1 MNRVAFRRARAQ
13 ERDAARDRVAAVK
26 IRTDIERTTSDP
38 ELAWRV
44 LGLLNLYRLSVPLVL
59 MVLSLLASRP
69 LQLGA
74 AQPGIY
80 FYALAGWFATGVICI
95 ALLKTRW
102 PSLQAQAFVHIA
114 FDVVAV
120 TALLFTSSGAASGA
134 GLLLIMP
141 VAAVSIL
148 LPSRTSATIAAIAAL
163 FVLGQQIALWFT
175 GHADPSDLTQA
186 GILGGV
192 IFFASIAVSP
202 LARRLRESEALVRQ
216 RDLDLANLAELSQYI
231 VERLRESLVVVDE
244 QDRIR
249 LINESARQI
258 LGAEASAN
266 ALLGE
271 VSPRLLY
278 LLTMW
283 RQSEP
288 VTDVAGGNLL
298 AADGLRE
305 VRPHFAPLGQSKPPP
320 VLVFLEDLTLLDDR
334 IQQSRLAALGRLS
347 ASIAHEIRN
356 PVGAISH
363 ASQLLAEDAKLSASN
378 QRMTEII
385 RTNAE
390 RVSTIIGNVQQ
401 LARRETTRPERMPL
415 GEWLSDFVEEFV
427 VTGGHAPG
435 QLVAELPDPDLEV
448 RVDPSHLHQVLWNL
462 VENAFRYSV
471 QMTEDKVELRVGRLS
486 GSNRPFLEVL
496 DRGPGIDS
504 TLTDRIF
511 EPFFTSRT
519 SGTGLGLFIARE
531 LAQCN
536 RALLVFEPRTGGG
549 SIFRIVFADPQRW
562 EQS

>member
-1 MNRVAFRRARAQ
+1 MNAPA
-13 ERDAARDRVAAVK
+13 E
-26 IRTDIERTTSDP
+26 IERTSGDP

-44 LGLLNLYRLSVPLVL
+44 LGLLNLYRLSVPS
-59 MVLSLLASRP
+59 VLSVLFALASRP
-69 LQLGA
+69 QSLAPEYSSL
-74 AQPGIY
+74 Y
-80 FYALAGWFATGVICI
+80 FYTLAAWFATGVICI

-102 PSLQAQAFVHIA
+102 PTLHAQALIHIA

-120 TALLFTSSGAASGA
+120 TALLMTSKGSSSGV

-141 VAAVSIL
+141 VAAVSVL
-148 LPSRTSATIAAIAAL
+148 LPNRTATMVAAAAAL
-163 FVLGQQIALWFT
+163 CVLGQQLALSVA
-175 GHADPSDLTQA
+175 GIADPSDLTQA
-186 GILGGV
+186 GMLGAV
-192 IFFASIAVSP
+192 IFIAALAAAP

-216 RDLDLANLAELSQYI
+216 RDIDLANLAELSQYI

-258 LGAEASAN
+258 LGHDAGAN

-283 RQSEP
+283 RQGSP
-288 VTDVAGGNLL
+288 DVDTSGGNLL

-305 VRPHFAPLGQSKPPP
+305 VRPHFAPLGQARPPP
-320 VLVFLEDLTLLDDR
+320 VLVFLEDLTALDDR
-334 IQQSRLAALGRLS
+334 IQQTRLAALGRLS

-363 ASQLLAEDAKLSASN
+363 AGQLLAEDATLSESGR
-378 QRMTEII
+378 RMTEII
-385 RTNAE
+385 KANAE

-415 GEWLSDFVEEFV
+415 GEWLTDFAQEFV
-427 VTGGHAPG
+427 VTGGHRAD
-435 QLVAELPDPDLEV
+435 QLTFTMPEPDLEV
-448 RVDPSHLHQVLWNL
+448 RVDPSHLRQILWNL
-462 VENAFRYSV
+462 CENAFRYAV
-471 QMTEDKVELRVGRLS
+471 QGENDRVELRVGRLA
-486 GSNRPFLEVL
+486 GSHRPFLEVL
-496 DRGPGIDS
+496 DRGPGIDAA
-504 TLTDRIF
+504 LTDRIF
-511 EPFFTSRT
+511 EPFFTSRA

-536 RALLVFEPRTGGG
+536 GALLVFEPRSGGG

>member
-1 MNRVAFRRARAQ
+1 VQNPA
-13 ERDAARDRVAAVK
+13 E
-26 IRTDIERTTSDP
+26 IERAPGDP

-44 LGLLNLYRLSVPLVL
+44 LGLLNLYRLTVPSVLAVLYLV
-59 MVLSLLASRP
+59 ASQP
-69 LQLGA
+69 QTLGA
-74 AQPGIY
+74 ASPTLY
-80 FYALAGWFATGVICI
+80 FYTLAAWFATGVICI
-95 ALLKTRW
+95 GLLKRRW
-102 PSLQAQAFVHIA
+102 PSLQSQAFVHVA
-114 FDVVAV
+114 FDIVAV
-120 TALLFTSSGAASGA
+120 TALLVASGGAESGA

-141 VAAVSIL
+141 VAGVSLLVPPRIATTIGAV
-148 LPSRTSATIAAIAAL
+148 AAL
-163 FVLGQQIALWFT
+163 CVLGQQILLWF
-175 GHADPSDLTQA
+175 GGVSDSSDLTQA
-186 GILGGV
+186 GLLGGV
-192 IFFASIAVSP
+192 ILIAALAVAP
-202 LARRLRESEALVRQ
+202 LAGLLRESEALVRQ

-258 LGAEASAN
+258 LGGDAKSE

-283 RQSEP
+283 RQSAP
-288 VTDVAGGNLL
+288 VTDTVGGNLL
-298 AADGLRE
+298 AVDGLRE
-305 VRPHFAPLGQSKPPP
+305 VRPHFAPLGKGQPPP
-320 VLVFLEDLTLLDDR
+320 VLVFLEDLTALDDR
-334 IQQSRLAALGRLS
+334 IHQTRLAALGRLS

-363 ASQLLAEDAKLSASN
+363 AAQLLGEDSNIPEGGRRLSD
-378 QRMTEII
+378 II
-385 RTNAE
+385 KANAE

-415 GEWLSDFVEEFV
+415 AEWVADFTQEFV
-427 VTGGHAPG
+427 STGGYDPD
-435 QLVAELPDPDLEV
+435 QLVAEIPDPELEV
-448 RVDPSHLHQVLWNL
+448 RVDPSHLRQILWNL
-462 VENAFRYSV
+462 CENAFRYSV
-471 QMTEDKVELRVGRLS
+471 QIPEDKVELRIGRLA

-504 TLTDRIF
+504 TISDRIF

-536 RALLVFEPRTGGG
+536 RALLVHEPRTGGG

>member
-1 MNRVAFRRARAQ
+1 MKKPAENEKLAG
-13 ERDAARDRVAAVK
+13 
-26 IRTDIERTTSDP
+26 DP

-44 LGLLNLYRLSVPLVL
+44 LGLLNLYRLSIPSVLV
-59 MVLSLLASRP
+59 VLALVASQP
-69 LQLGA
+69 QTLGA
-74 AQPGIY
+74 ASPTLY
-80 FYALAGWFATGVICI
+80 FYTLAAWFATGVVCI
-95 ALLKTRW
+95 GLLKTRW
-102 PSLQAQAFVHIA
+102 PSRQAQAFIHVA
-114 FDVVAV
+114 FDIIAV
-120 TALLFTSSGAASGA
+120 TALLVTSGGAASGA

-141 VAAVSIL
+141 VAGVSLL
-148 LPSRTSATIAAIAAL
+148 LPNRIAATVAAIAAL
-163 FVLGQQIALWFT
+163 CVLGQQIMLWF
-175 GHADPSDLTQA
+175 GGVSDSSDLTQA
-186 GILGGV
+186 GLLGGV
-192 IFFASIAVSP
+192 IIIAALAVAP
-202 LARRLRESEALVRQ
+202 LAGRLRESEALVRQ

-258 LGAEASAN
+258 LGSEAKSD

-288 VTDVAGGNLL
+288 VTDTVAGNLL
-298 AADGLRE
+298 AVDGLRE
-305 VRPHFAPLGQSKPPP
+305 VRPHFAPLGQGQPPP
-320 VLVFLEDLTLLDDR
+320 VLVFLEDLTALDDR
-334 IQQSRLAALGRLS
+334 IHQTRLAALGRLS

-363 ASQLLAEDAKLSASN
+363 AAQLLGEDPKLSESSH
-378 QRMTEII
+378 RMSDII
-385 RTNAE
+385 KANTE

-401 LARRETTRPERMPL
+401 LARRESTRPERMPL
-415 GEWLSDFVEEFV
+415 AEWLTDFVQEFTS
-427 VTGGHAPG
+427 TGGHQPG
-435 QLVAELPDPDLEV
+435 QLEAETPDPDLEV
-448 RVDPSHLHQVLWNL
+448 RVDPSHLRQILWNL
-462 VENAFRYSV
+462 CENAFRYSV
-471 QMTEDKVELRVGRLS
+471 QMAEDKVDIRIGRLA

-504 TLTDRIF
+504 TISDRIF

-536 RALLVFEPRTGGG
+536 RALLVYEPRTGGG

-562 EQS
+562 GQS

>member
-1 MNRVAFRRARAQ
+1 V
-13 ERDAARDRVAAVK
+13 RDKVPAVK
-26 IRTDIERTTSDP
+26 NAAELERTGGDP

-44 LGLLNLYRLSVPLVL
+44 LGLLNLYRLAIPSVLFA
-59 MVLSLLASRP
+59 LSLLASRP
-69 LQLGA
+69 QLLGA
-74 AQPGIY
+74 AFPTLF
-80 FYALAGWFATGVICI
+80 FYTLAAWFTTGVVCI
-95 ALLKTRW
+95 GLLKTRW
-102 PSLQAQAFVHIA
+102 PSLHAQAFIHIA
-114 FDVVAV
+114 FDVLAV
-120 TALLFTSSGAASGA
+120 TALLLTSAGAASGA

-148 LPSRTSATIAAIAAL
+148 LPQRTATTIAAIAAL
-163 FVLGQQIALWFT
+163 FVLGQQMMLWFT
-175 GHADPSDLTQA
+175 GLTDASDLAQA
-186 GILGGV
+186 GLLGGV
-192 IFFASIAVSP
+192 IFVAALAVAP

-258 LGAEASAN
+258 LGSDAVAN

-283 RQSEP
+283 RQSEA
-288 VTDVAGGNLL
+288 VTDTAGGSLL

-305 VRPHFAPLGQSKPPP
+305 VRPHFAPLGQGRPPP
-320 VLVFLEDLTLLDDR
+320 VLVFLEDLTALDDR
-334 IQQSRLAALGRLS
+334 IQQTRLAALGRLS

-363 ASQLLAEDAKLSASN
+363 AAQLFAEDPKLSESN
-378 QRMTEII
+378 RRMTEII
-385 RTNAE
+385 RANAE
-390 RVSTIIGNVQQ
+390 RVSTIVGNVQQ

-415 GEWLSDFVEEFV
+415 DEWITDFVDEFID
-427 VTGGHAPG
+427 TGGYEPG
-435 QLVAELPDPDLEV
+435 QLVAELSEPELEV
-448 RVDPSHLHQVLWNL
+448 RVDPSHLRQILWNL
-462 VENAFRYSV
+462 CENAFRYSV
-471 QMTEDKVELRVGRLS
+471 RTPDDRIELRLGRLV

-504 TLTDRIF
+504 TMSDRIF
-511 EPFFTSRT
+511 EPFYTSRA

-536 RALLVFEPRTGGG
+536 RALLAFEPRNGGG
-549 SIFRIVFADPQRW
+549 SVFRIVFADPQRW

>member
-1 MNRVAFRRARAQ
+1 MKNPV
-13 ERDAARDRVAAVK
+13 ELEK
-26 IRTDIERTTSDP
+26 STGDP

-44 LGLLNLYRLSVPLVL
+44 LGLLNLYRLSVPTVLV
-59 MVLSLLASRP
+59 VLSLLAARP
-69 LQLGA
+69 QLLGA
-74 AQPGIY
+74 ALPTQYY
-80 FYALAGWFATGVICI
+80 FTLAAWFATGVICI
-95 ALLKTRW
+95 GLLKTRW
-102 PSLQAQAFVHIA
+102 PTLQAQAYIHIA

-120 TALLFTSSGAASGA
+120 TSLLLTSAGAASGA

-141 VAAVSIL
+141 IAAVSVL
-148 LPSRTSATIAAIAAL
+148 LPSRIATTIAAIAAL
-163 FVLGQQIALWFT
+163 FVLIQQIWLWWSNL
-175 GHADPSDLTQA
+175 ADASDLTEA

-192 IFFASIAVSP
+192 ILIAAIAVAP

-216 RDLDLANLAELSQYI
+216 RELDLANLAELSQYI

-244 QDRIR
+244 HDRIR

-258 LGAEASAN
+258 LGQEAAAN

-288 VTDVAGGNLL
+288 VTDSAGGNLL

-305 VRPHFAPLGQSKPPP
+305 IRPHFAPLGHGRPPP
-320 VLVFLEDLTLLDDR
+320 VLVFLEDLTALDDR
-334 IQQSRLAALGRLS
+334 IQQTRLAALGRLS

-363 ASQLLAEDAKLSASN
+363 AAQLIEEDPQLSDANRRLS
-378 QRMTEII
+378 EIVQV
-385 RTNAE
+385 NAA

-415 GEWLSDFVEEFV
+415 GEWLTDFIEEFLG
-427 VTGGHAPG
+427 TGGYRAD
-435 QLVAELPDPDLEV
+435 QLVAERPEIDLEV
-448 RVDPSHLHQVLWNL
+448 RVDPSHLHQILWNL
-462 VENAFRYSV
+462 CENAFRYAV
-471 QMTEDKVELRVGRLS
+471 QKPEDRVELRIGRLA

-496 DRGPGIDS
+496 DRGPGIDP
-504 TLTDRIF
+504 TMVDRIF
-511 EPFFTSRT
+511 EPFFTSRA

-536 RALLVFEPRTGGG
+536 RALLVFEPRSGGG
-549 SIFRIVFADPQRW
+549 SVFRIVFADPQRW
-562 EQS
+562 EQT

>member
-1 MNRVAFRRARAQ
+1 MQNPV
-13 ERDAARDRVAAVK
+13 EPEK
-26 IRTDIERTTSDP
+26 TGGDP

-44 LGLLNLYRLSVPLVL
+44 LGLLNLYRLGVPSLL
-59 MVLSLLASRP
+59 LVLSLLASRP
-69 LQLGA
+69 PLLGA
-74 AQPGIY
+74 AFPAQY
-80 FYALAGWFATGVICI
+80 YATIAAWFATGVICI
-95 ALLKTRW
+95 GLLKTRW
-102 PSLQAQAFVHIA
+102 PSLQAQAFIHIA

-120 TALLFTSSGAASGA
+120 TALLVTSAGAASGA

-141 VAAVSIL
+141 IAAVSLL
-148 LPSRTSATIAAIAAL
+148 LPARIATTIAAIAAL
-163 FVLGQQIALWFT
+163 FVLIQQIALWWS
-175 GHADPSDLTQA
+175 GLVDASDLTQA
-186 GILGGV
+186 GMLGGV
-192 IFFASIAVSP
+192 ILIAALLVTP
-202 LARRLRESEALVRQ
+202 LARRLRESEELVRQ

-258 LGAEASAN
+258 LGSEAAAN

-283 RQSEP
+283 RQSAP
-288 VTDVAGGNLL
+288 VTDVATGNLL

-305 VRPHFAPLGQSKPPP
+305 VRPHFAPLGQVRPPP
-320 VLVFLEDLTLLDDR
+320 VLIFLEDLTALDDR
-334 IQQSRLAALGRLS
+334 IQQTRLATLGRLS

-363 ASQLLAEDAKLSASN
+363 ASQLLAEDAELSDSGR
-378 QRMTEII
+378 RMSEII

-390 RVSTIIGNVQQ
+390 RVGAIIGNVQQ
-401 LARRETTRPERMPL
+401 LSRRETTRPERMPL
-415 GEWLSDFVEEFV
+415 GEWITDFVQEFV
-427 VTGGHAPG
+427 VTGGYDAN
-435 QLVAELPDPDLEV
+435 QLTAELIDPDLEV
-448 RVDPSHLHQVLWNL
+448 RVDPSHLRQILWNL
-462 VENAFRYSV
+462 CENAFRFSV
-471 QMTEDKVELRVGRLS
+471 QEADDRVELRVGRLT

-496 DRGPGIDS
+496 DRGPGIDH

-536 RALLVFEPRTGGG
+536 RALLVYEPRTGGG

>member
-1 MNRVAFRRARAQ
+1 VRKPA
-13 ERDAARDRVAAVK
+13 E
-26 IRTDIERTTSDP
+26 IERAAGDP

-44 LGLLNLYRLSVPLVL
+44 LGLLNLYRLTVPAVLV
-59 MVLSLLASRP
+59 VLNLAASQP
-69 LQLGA
+69 QTLGA
-74 AQPGIY
+74 ASPTLY
-80 FYALAGWFATGVICI
+80 FYTLAAWFATGVVCI
-95 ALLKTRW
+95 GLLKRRW
-102 PSLQAQAFVHIA
+102 PSLHAQAFIHVA
-114 FDVVAV
+114 FDIVAV
-120 TALLFTSSGAASGA
+120 TALLMTSGGASSGA

-141 VAAVSIL
+141 VAGVSL
-148 LPSRTSATIAAIAAL
+148 LMQPRIATTIGAIAAL
-163 FVLGQQIALWFT
+163 CVLGQQIMLWF
-175 GHADPSDLTQA
+175 GGISDSSDLTQA
-186 GILGGV
+186 GLLGGV
-192 IFFASIAVSP
+192 ILIAALAVAP
-202 LARRLRESEALVRQ
+202 LAGRLRESEALVRQ

-258 LGAEASAN
+258 LGADAKSN

-271 VSPRLLY
+271 ASPRLLY

-283 RQSEP
+283 RQSAP
-288 VTDVAGGNLL
+288 VTDTVGGNLL
-298 AADGLRE
+298 AVDGLRE
-305 VRPHFAPLGQSKPPP
+305 VRPHFAPLGKGQPPP
-320 VLVFLEDLTLLDDR
+320 VLVFLEDLTALDDR
-334 IQQSRLAALGRLS
+334 IHQTRLAALGRLS

-363 ASQLLAEDAKLSASN
+363 AAQLLVEDAKIPDTGRRLSD
-378 QRMTEII
+378 II
-385 RTNAE
+385 KANAE

-415 GEWLSDFVEEFV
+415 AEWVTDFVQEFV
-427 VTGGHAPG
+427 STGGYEPG
-435 QLVAELPDPDLEV
+435 QLVADVPDPEIEV
-448 RVDPSHLHQVLWNL
+448 RVDPSHLRQILWNL
-462 VENAFRYSV
+462 CENAFRYSV
-471 QMTEDKVELRVGRLS
+471 QIPEDKVEIRIGRLA

-504 TLTDRIF
+504 TISDRIF

-536 RALLVFEPRTGGG
+536 RALLVYEPRTGGG

>member
-1 MNRVAFRRARAQ
+1 MKNPAEFEKTAG
-13 ERDAARDRVAAVK
+13 DA
-26 IRTDIERTTSDP
+26 

-44 LGLLNLYRLSVPLVL
+44 LGLLNLYRLSVPSVLAVIALV
-59 MVLSLLASRP
+59 ASRP
-69 LQLGA
+69 QLLGA
-74 AQPGIY
+74 AFPTIY
-80 FYALAGWFATGVICI
+80 FYTLAAWFATGVICI
-95 ALLKTRW
+95 GMLKSRW
-102 PSLQAQAFVHIA
+102 PSLQAQAFIHVA
-114 FDVVAV
+114 FDVIAV
-120 TALLFTSSGAASGA
+120 TVLLLTSAGAASGA

-141 VAAVSIL
+141 VAGVSLL
-148 LPSRTSATIAAIAAL
+148 LPPRIGTTIAAIAAI
-163 FVLGQQIALWFT
+163 FVLGQQIMLWFA
-175 GHADPSDLTQA
+175 GISDSSDLTQA
-186 GILGGV
+186 GMLGGV
-192 IFFASIAVSP
+192 IFIAAIAVAP
-202 LARRLRESEALVRQ
+202 LAGRLRESEALVRQ

-258 LGAEASAN
+258 LGSDASAD

-283 RQSEP
+283 RQCQP
-288 VTDVAGGNLL
+288 LTDTASGNLL
-298 AADGLRE
+298 AVDGLRE
-305 VRPHFAPLGQSKPPP
+305 VRPHFAPLGQGQPPP
-320 VLVFLEDLTLLDDR
+320 VLVFLEDLSALDDR
-334 IQQSRLAALGRLS
+334 IPQTRLAALGRLS

-363 ASQLLAEDAKLSASN
+363 AAQLLDEDAKLSDSN
-378 QRMTEII
+378 RRMSEII
-385 RTNAE
+385 KANAE
-390 RVSTIIGNVQQ
+390 RVSAIIGNVQQ

-415 GEWLSDFVEEFV
+415 GDWLTDFVQEFV
-427 VTGGHAPG
+427 GTGGHAPG

-448 RVDPSHLHQVLWNL
+448 RIDPSHLRQILWNL
-462 VENAFRYSV
+462 CENAFRYSV
-471 QMTEDKVELRVGRLS
+471 QMAEDKVEVRIGRLA

-504 TLTDRIF
+504 TISDRIF

-549 SIFRIVFADPQRW
+549 SVFRIVFADPQRW
-562 EQS
+562 QQS

>member
-1 MNRVAFRRARAQ
+1 MKEPA
-13 ERDAARDRVAAVK
+13 E
-26 IRTDIERTTSDP
+26 IERTSGDP

-44 LGLLNLYRLSVPLVL
+44 LGLLNLYRLSVPSVLLVL
-59 MVLSLLASRP
+59 FALASRP
-69 LQLGA
+69 HSLA
-74 AQPGIY
+74 PDYPSIY
-80 FYALAGWFATGVICI
+80 FYTLAAWFATGVICI

-102 PSLQAQAFVHIA
+102 PTLHAQALIHIA

-120 TALLFTSSGAASGA
+120 TLLLLTSKGSSSGV

-141 VAAVSIL
+141 VAAVSVL
-148 LPSRTSATIAAIAAL
+148 LPNRTATMIAAAAAL
-163 FVLGQQIALWFT
+163 CVLGQQLVLSVA
-175 GHADPSDLTQA
+175 GKADPSDLTQA
-186 GILGGV
+186 GMLGAV
-192 IFFASIAVSP
+192 IFIAALAAAP

-216 RDLDLANLAELSQYI
+216 RDIDLANLAELSQYI

-258 LGAEASAN
+258 LGHDARAN

-283 RQSEP
+283 RQGSP
-288 VTDVAGGNLL
+288 DVDTTGGNLL

-305 VRPHFAPLGQSKPPP
+305 VRPHFAPLGQARPPP
-320 VLVFLEDLTLLDDR
+320 VLVFLEDLTALDDR

-363 ASQLLAEDAKLSASN
+363 AGQLLAEDSALSESGR
-378 QRMTEII
+378 RMTEII
-385 RTNAE
+385 KANAE

-415 GEWLSDFVEEFV
+415 GEWLTDFAQEFV
-427 VTGGHAPG
+427 VTGGHRPD
-435 QLVAELPDPDLEV
+435 QLLFTMPEPELEV
-448 RVDPSHLHQVLWNL
+448 RVDPSHLRQILWNL
-462 VENAFRYSV
+462 CENAFRYAV
-471 QMTEDKVELRVGRLS
+471 QSENDRVELRVGRLA
-486 GSNRPFLEVL
+486 GSHRPFLEVL
-496 DRGPGIDS
+496 DHGPGIEAA
-504 TLTDRIF
+504 LTDRIF
-511 EPFFTSRT
+511 EPFFTSRA

-536 RALLVFEPRTGGG
+536 GALLVFEPRSGGG
-549 SIFRIVFADPQRW
+549 SIFRIVFADPRRW